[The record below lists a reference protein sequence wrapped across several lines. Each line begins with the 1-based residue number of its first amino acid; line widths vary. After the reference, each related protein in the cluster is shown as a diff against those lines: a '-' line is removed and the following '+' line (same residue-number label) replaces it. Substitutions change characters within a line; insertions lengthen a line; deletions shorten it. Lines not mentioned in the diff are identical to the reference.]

1 MAAKILGI
9 DIGSVKVCA
18 AMAQM
23 DANGEV
29 SIIAISC
36 AESKGLKKGAI
47 TNIELAASSISAA
60 VNDVLRIAGT
70 NYDKV
75 VVSISGKDIKS
86 LDAKSVINIPDKE
99 VNLNQ
104 IERLMQDLCYRA
116 KLEYEY
122 EAVHVLPYNFKLDE
136 QDNIEDPL
144 GMSGSRL
151 EVEAQII
158 TANRASVVNLRKAI
172 EKAGLKADNIV
183 LCGYASS
190 ISTLNDD
197 EKQLGAVLIDM
208 GGATCNLV
216 VHSGNSLRYNDFLGV
231 GSASITTD
239 LSSVL
244 HTPISKAEEVKLKV
258 GALKR
263 DGSSIISLPD
273 IGDETQ
279 SRDISIDTIIQVI
292 FARVDE
298 TLRLLAEMLSRS
310 EYSHLINAGVILT
323 GGMTKLENIREVASS
338 VFDRMPVRI
347 ARPNDLDGLNDRYKD
362 PAYSC
367 AIGLCLYGAGHFT
380 PYEIDSE
387 RKMRYKG
394 EENITPHTNRLM
406 MTENFEDNEKESIAE
421 PAMKES
427 LDLKIES
434 NSSASDCLARKP
446 KAMTNSFSKFLNYVK
461 NLF

>member
-1 MAAKILGI
+1 MSAKILGI

-18 AMAQM
+18 AMA
-23 DANGEV
+23 EV
-29 SIIAISC
+29 NASGDVTIIAISC

-47 TNIELAASSISAA
+47 TNIELAASSISTA

-70 NYDKV
+70 KYDKV

-122 EAVHVLPYNFKLDE
+122 EAIHVLPYNFKLDE

-144 GMSGSRL
+144 GMSGARL

-197 EKQLGAVLIDM
+197 ERQLGAVLIDM

-263 DGSSIISLPD
+263 EGSLIISLPD

-310 EYSHLINAGVILT
+310 EYAHLINAGVILT
-323 GGMTKLENIREVASS
+323 GGMTKLESIREVASS

-347 ARPNDLDGLNDRYKD
+347 ARPNDLDGLNERYKD

-394 EENITPHTNRLM
+394 EEGIEPQTNKLM
-406 MTENFEDNEKESIAE
+406 MVEDFEEPPKESVVD
-421 PAMKES
+421 PKD
-427 LDLKIES
+427 DLNIKIES
-434 NSSASDCLARKP
+434 SNEHLPHKTKVMANP
-446 KAMTNSFSKFLNYVK
+446 FSKVINMVK

>member
-1 MAAKILGI
+1 MSAKILGI

-18 AMAQM
+18 AMA
-23 DANGEV
+23 EV
-29 SIIAISC
+29 NASGDVTIIAISC

-47 TNIELAASSISAA
+47 TNIELAASSISTA

-70 NYDKV
+70 KYDKV

-122 EAVHVLPYNFKLDE
+122 EAIHVLPYNFKLDE

-144 GMSGSRL
+144 GMSGARL

-197 EKQLGAVLIDM
+197 ERQLGAVLIDM

-263 DGSSIISLPD
+263 EGSLIISLPD

-310 EYSHLINAGVILT
+310 EYAHLINAGVILT
-323 GGMTKLENIREVASS
+323 GGMTKLESIREVASS

-394 EENITPHTNRLM
+394 EEGIEPQTNKLM
-406 MTENFEDNEKESIAE
+406 MVEDFEEPPKESVAD
-421 PAMKES
+421 PKD
-427 LDLKIES
+427 DLNIKIES
-434 NSSASDCLARKP
+434 SNEHLPHKTKVMANP
-446 KAMTNSFSKFLNYVK
+446 FSKVINMVK

>member
-1 MAAKILGI
+1 MSAKILGI

-18 AMAQM
+18 AMA
-23 DANGEV
+23 EV
-29 SIIAISC
+29 NASGDVTIIAISC

-47 TNIELAASSISAA
+47 TNIELAASSISTA

-70 NYDKV
+70 KYDKV

-122 EAVHVLPYNFKLDE
+122 EAIHVLPYNFKLDE

-144 GMSGSRL
+144 GMSGARL

-197 EKQLGAVLIDM
+197 ERQLGAVLIDM

-263 DGSSIISLPD
+263 EGSLIISLPD

-310 EYSHLINAGVILT
+310 EYAHLINAGVILT
-323 GGMTKLENIREVASS
+323 GGMTKLESIREVASS

-394 EENITPHTNRLM
+394 EEGIEPQTNKLM
-406 MTENFEDNEKESIAE
+406 MIEDFEEPPKESVVD
-421 PAMKES
+421 PKD
-427 LDLKIES
+427 DLNIKIES
-434 NSSASDCLARKP
+434 SNEHLPHKTKVMANP
-446 KAMTNSFSKFLNYVK
+446 FSKVINMVK

>member
-1 MAAKILGI
+1 MSAKILGI
-9 DIGSVKVCA
+9 DIGSIKVCA
-18 AMAQM
+18 AMAELN
-23 DANGEV
+23 ASGEIA
-29 SIIAISC
+29 IIAISC
-36 AESKGLKKGAI
+36 TESKGLKKGAI

-116 KLEYEY
+116 KLDYEY
-122 EAVHVLPYNFKLDE
+122 EAIHVLPYNFKLDE

-190 ISTLNDD
+190 IATLNDD
-197 EKQLGAVLIDM
+197 ERQLGAVLIDM

-263 DGSSIISLPD
+263 EGNTIISLPD

-310 EYSHLINAGVILT
+310 EYAHLINAGVILT
-323 GGMTKLENIREVASS
+323 GGMTKLESIREVASS

-347 ARPNDLDGLNDRYKD
+347 ARPNDLEGLNDKYKD

-394 EENITPHTNRLM
+394 EESLEPQTNKLM
-406 MTENFEDNEKESIAE
+406 MIEDFEEEKEIISEA
-421 PAMKES
+421 KD
-427 LDLKIES
+427 DLNIKIES
-434 NSSASDCLARKP
+434 NSGVDLPRKP
-446 KAMTNSFSKFLNYVK
+446 KLTANPISKFMNMVK

>member
-1 MAAKILGI
+1 MSAKILGI
-9 DIGSVKVCA
+9 DIGSIKVCA
-18 AMAQM
+18 AMAELN
-23 DANGEV
+23 ASGEIA
-29 SIIAISC
+29 IIAISC
-36 AESKGLKKGAI
+36 TESKGLKKGAI
-47 TNIELAASSISAA
+47 TNIELAASSITAA

-116 KLEYEY
+116 KLDYEY
-122 EAVHVLPYNFKLDE
+122 EAIHVLPYNFKLDE

-197 EKQLGAVLIDM
+197 ERQLGAVLIDM

-258 GALKR
+258 GVLKR
-263 DGSSIISLPD
+263 EGNTIISLPD

-310 EYSHLINAGVILT
+310 EYAHLINAGVILT
-323 GGMTKLENIREVASS
+323 GGMTKLESIREVASS

-347 ARPNDLDGLNDRYKD
+347 ARPNDLEGLNDKYKD

-394 EENITPHTNRLM
+394 EESLEPQTNKLM
-406 MTENFEDNEKESIAE
+406 MVEDFEEKEIVSE
-421 PAMKES
+421 PKE
-427 LDLKIES
+427 DLNIKIES
-434 NSSASDCLARKP
+434 NSGGDLPRKP
-446 KAMTNSFSKFLNYVK
+446 KLTANPFTKFMNMVK